1 MVRRRLAALPVK
13 AALAAAAIASLQ
25 PLLSAAQAGD
35 PVAAMRRYVE
45 VRKSNCAKT
54 WDLFTTASQEQI
66 RANANR
72 RERDREGLPRP
83 FVAGEEAC
91 GASPV
96 ASPTPGTERLVS
108 QQGKNAVVMV
118 DNVRL
123 ISRHRYDVFPAKLIE
138 KVPVSL
144 AQENGEWRVVAKP
157 IPQTERGTSWN
168 PQEFGPVDV
177 QMPRVNPGMID
188 RYEATAVLPV
198 TRSFMETAI
207 RDPRRWALALPG
219 VKAVQD
225 AEPAG
230 GQPRILLQFEEPGR
244 TLPVRLRPAL
254 ADENDREA
262 SSVIQWQAE
271 EGPASPV
278 HFRGSWTVR
287 PHRDGSSRIT
297 LVFYL
302 DLKQWPG
309 GYAQRHFA
317 AERLAQAVLA
327 LEKSAR

>member
-1 MVRRRLAALPVK
+1 MVASRLAALPTK
-13 AALAAAAIASLQ
+13 AAVVAVAVISLQ
-25 PLLSAAQAGD
+25 PALSVAQTGD
-35 PVAAMRRYVE
+35 PVAAMRRYNE

-54 WDLFTTASQEQI
+54 WDLFTKASQEQI

-72 RERDREGLPRP
+72 RERDREGLARP

-108 QQGKNAVVMV
+108 QQGENAVVMV
-118 DNVRL
+118 DNVKMV
-123 ISRHRYDVFPAKLIE
+123 SRHRYDIFPAKLIE

-144 AQENGEWRVVAKP
+144 VQEDGEWRVVAKP
-157 IPQTERGTSWN
+157 ILQTERGTSWN

-177 QMPRVNPGMID
+177 QMPRVNPGLID
-188 RYEATAVLPV
+188 RYDATAVLPV
-198 TRSFMETAI
+198 TRGFMETAI
-207 RDPRRWALALPG
+207 RDPRRWALSLPG

-254 ADENDREA
+254 ADANDPEA

-278 HFRGSWTVR
+278 HFRGSWTIR

-302 DLKQWPG
+302 DVKQWPG
-309 GYAQRHFA
+309 DYAKRNFA
-317 AERLAQAVLA
+317 AERIAQAVLA